1 MQYDSINLESFNW
14 RFLMSHITT
23 LVLTKGIVASIIT
36 LIIAFIGFTICSFFG
51 LDTTGISYVAPF
63 IGMWFAVGIGD
74 FSIDTVHGVDGG
86 FLSNAS
92 SAKIVAVLS
101 ILSLIVFFIVTGF
114 ALPFLFKSS
123 FSPKPDYGI
132 SYSGI
137 MIIYAVVWLLYSVY
151 RRRLFSK

>member
-1 MQYDSINLESFNW
+1 
-14 RFLMSHITT
+14 MSHITT

-101 ILSLIVFFIVTGF
+101 ILSLIVFFIVNITTYTACIF
-114 ALPFLFKSS
+114 
-123 FSPKPDYGI
+123 
-132 SYSGI
+132 
-137 MIIYAVVWLLYSVY
+137 SVY
-151 RRRLFSK
+151 LKIAVIFAIYNTITRQTTKTYSAYS